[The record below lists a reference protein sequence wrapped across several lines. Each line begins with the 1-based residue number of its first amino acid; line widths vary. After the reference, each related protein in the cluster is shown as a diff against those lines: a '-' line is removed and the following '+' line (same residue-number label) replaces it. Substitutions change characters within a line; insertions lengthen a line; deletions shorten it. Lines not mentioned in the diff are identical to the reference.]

1 MRPSI
6 PHRPFT
12 RFAKG
17 SGKRAL
23 PCEPRRFV
31 GGEQRATLSPCTGT
45 SQFRPPG
52 ATDGLLDALNGLDKV
67 ITLSISSSSVTAARA
82 GGGRNHRA
90 RSTAALRLALAVITR
105 HRRQWPRALLAT
117 GASLALIVLAGVL
130 TMLVLRAGGAMALRD
145 TSRIG
150 IDVGMVLVACL
161 VVFACKQ
168 RFVHGSR
175 LPPR

>member
-1 MRPSI
+1 M
-6 PHRPFT
+6 
-12 RFAKG
+12 
-17 SGKRAL
+17 
-23 PCEPRRFV
+23 
-31 GGEQRATLSPCTGT
+31 
-45 SQFRPPG
+45 
-52 ATDGLLDALNGLDKV
+52 
-67 ITLSISSSSVTAARA
+67 A
-82 GGGRNHRA
+82 GGIIA
-90 RSTAALRLALAVITR
+90 PVLQPPSRLALAVITR